1 MDEKALSF
9 HGLTQEHLAVL
20 ALLEREEDE
29 FTRTELAKYLGRN
42 AELVAGK
49 VDAYV
54 YVARTLEGTARGQRE
69 EAAHLA
75 EMARAN
81 ENAVQRLKETAKE
94 CAEELGIKKFE
105 GNTRTIT
112 VSDGGVAI
120 EIVSEVAV
128 PDRFKTQIISYKVD
142 KAAISDWIGTTGEV
156 VPGVQAREVKRV
168 LMR

>member
-9 HGLTQEHLAVL
+9 HGLTQDHLAVL

-29 FTRTELAKYLGRN
+29 FTRAELAKYLGRN
-42 AELVAGK
+42 AELMADK

-54 YVARTLEGTARGQRE
+54 YVARTLEGIAKAQRE

-81 ENAVQRLKETAKE
+81 ENGVQRLKDMAKK
-94 CAEELGIKKFE
+94 CAEELGIAKFE
-105 GNTRTIT
+105 GATRTIT
-112 VSDGGVAI
+112 VSDGGMAI
-120 EIVSEVAV
+120 EVVSEAIV
-128 PDRFKTQIISYKVD
+128 PDQFKTTVVTLNVD
-142 KAAISDWIGTTGEV
+142 KKAIKDLIERTGEF
-156 VPGVQAREVKRV
+156 VPGVEVRYVKRV